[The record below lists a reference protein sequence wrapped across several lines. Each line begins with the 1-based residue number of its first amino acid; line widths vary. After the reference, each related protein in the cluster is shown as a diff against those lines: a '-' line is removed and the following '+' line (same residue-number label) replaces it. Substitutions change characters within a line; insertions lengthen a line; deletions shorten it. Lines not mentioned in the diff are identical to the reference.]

1 MSLKGPVRSLG
12 MESTAWAKVS
22 NGTASNYT
30 KAEFT
35 PLRTMY
41 LFKLSYISLHMKT
54 IELVK
59 IASLERRQKK
69 KKKIIFQI
77 FFQVIGMNQKLS
89 ECWFIALC

>member
-1 MSLKGPVRSLG
+1 

-22 NGTASNYT
+22 NGMASNYT

-59 IASLERRQKK
+59 IASLEGGKK

-89 ECWFIALC
+89 EC

>member
-12 MESTAWAKVS
+12 MESSAWAKVS
-22 NGTASNYT
+22 NGMASNYT

-59 IASLERRQKK
+59 IASLERGKGKEK

-89 ECWFIALC
+89 EC

>member
-1 MSLKGPVRSLG
+1 

-22 NGTASNYT
+22 NGMASNYM

-59 IASLERRQKK
+59 IASLERGRKK
-69 KKKIIFQI
+69 KEIIFQI